1 MNGFRLRFAG
11 VGAFYKSMLQTENAS
26 LNRPGPLGPA
36 AQLLV
41 KDQEPLLA
49 PADMPAHEAV
59 EMMFDNK
66 FSQVP
71 VVDSS
76 NRIIG
81 VISWRSFG
89 KRLADLKG
97 LGGGASP
104 VELPVAEF
112 MEAPVFVDPEAWI
125 DTQTD
130 WSNFDY
136 VLVGTPEKLLG
147 VLSITDIV
155 CRFNSFSEVFVL
167 LYEIEC
173 ELRGLIRDICKGSL
187 PSLTKSLS
195 FPQGHRAPDNV
206 EDIGFSDYK
215 WFICS
220 KANWAVF
227 NRVFGTS
234 RELLESDFDEV
245 ISLRSK
251 ILSLNIEI
259 QPRDIDRLRRF
270 LSKIRFDR
278 SSFLSKERD
287 AVTQAKRQQ
296 LAGEV
301 TNDSTA

>member
-1 MNGFRLRFAG
+1 
-11 VGAFYKSMLQTENAS
+11 MLKKEEAS
-26 LNRPGPLGPA
+26 LNNRPGPLGPA
-36 AQLLV
+36 QKLMV
-41 KDQEPLLA
+41 KDQEPLLV
-49 PADMPAHEAV
+49 PASMPAHEAV

-66 FSQVP
+66 FSQLP
-71 VVDSS
+71 VTDDSG
-76 NRIIG
+76 RIIG

-89 KRLADLKG
+89 KRMADLKG
-97 LGGGASP
+97 LGGETSP
-104 VELPVAEF
+104 VELSVSEF
-112 MEAPVFVDPEAWI
+112 MEAPVFVGPEAWI

-136 VLVGTPEKLLG
+136 VLVGSPEKLQG
-147 VLSITDIV
+147 VLSLSDIV
-155 CRFNSFSEVFVL
+155 GRFNSFSEVFVL
-167 LYEIEC
+167 LFEIEL

-206 EDIGFSDYK
+206 EDIDFSDYK

-227 NRVFGTS
+227 NRVFGAA

-245 ISLRSK
+245 IALRNK
-251 ILSLNIEI
+251 ILNLDIEI

-287 AVTQAKRQQ
+287 AVSQAKRQQ
-296 LAGEV
+296 MSGQV
-301 TNDSTA
+301 TADSTS